1 MTKRELAAALAE
13 AERVRDQ
20 WCAEYVKVRNKLAK
34 MVAAEKAGEAT
45 LKRLGFE

>member
-34 MVAAEKAGEAT
+34 KLAERKGRA
-45 LKRLGFE
+45 